1 MYHFNVQ
8 ISCLFILY
16 DVSTLLCMQSG
27 ISKRIEEKKNELDSL
42 ELQISNENF
51 SQLDE
56 RERNLVR
63 VACSLVMFC
72 NLYITFILDMW
83 QI

>member
-1 MYHFNVQ
+1 M
-8 ISCLFILY
+8 LFR
-16 DVSTLLCMQSG
+16 SQSG

-42 ELQISNENF
+42 ELQISDENF

>member
-1 MYHFNVQ
+1 MFHFNAQ

-27 ISKRIEEKKNELDSL
+27 ISKRIAEKKNELDSL
-42 ELQISNENF
+42 ELQISDENF